1 MITYGNPYPR
11 VFNIM
16 EDTGQ
21 LTVITALDRD
31 RSGGAEYNLRIKAR
45 DVGVPSLSS
54 QVNVKVVVEDVN
66 DNAPSFRYPS
76 YT

>member
-1 MITYGNPYPR
+1 MFDI
-11 VFNIM
+11 I

-21 LTVITALDRD
+21 LTVITRLDRD
-31 RSGGAEYNLRIKAR
+31 RTGGDEYNLRIKAR
-45 DVGVPSLSS
+45 DIGVPSLSS
-54 QVNVKVVVEDVN
+54 QVNVKVTVEDVN